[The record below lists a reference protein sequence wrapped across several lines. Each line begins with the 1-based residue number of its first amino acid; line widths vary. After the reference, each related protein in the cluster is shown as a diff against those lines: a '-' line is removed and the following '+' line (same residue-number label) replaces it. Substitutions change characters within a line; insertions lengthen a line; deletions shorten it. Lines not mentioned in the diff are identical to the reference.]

1 MARYMRNTVVLA
13 KIETPTY
20 GVDASP
26 TGASNAMLVANV
38 SIDYAYNNV
47 NRDLIRGYFGGSE
60 QLVGTRTV
68 NIGFDVE
75 LSGSGDAGLTAPAW
89 APLLQACGF
98 AGTDAGAYYEYVPV
112 STALSSITI
121 YYYLDGVLHKAL
133 GCRGTVEFRMPIGE
147 APKMVYKFTGLDGGT
162 TAVANATP
170 TLTAFVK
177 PVVIT
182 DANAGD
188 VNLGCTYSAGALSG
202 GTAYSSR
209 GLTLNLGAAV
219 NFVPLLGG
227 EVVDLTDRDVT
238 GSVSLD
244 LTDAQAVTFKTAVDA
259 NTTSSMGFSYGTA
272 SGNLIVMHMPV
283 VQRINPR
290 AEDYNGRVL
299 MTYDLRVLPSSGND
313 ELKIVVK

>member
-1 MARYMRNTVVLA
+1 MARYIRNTVILA
-13 KIETPTY
+13 KIESVYGTDPT
-20 GVDASP
+20 P
-26 TGASNAMLVANV
+26 TGAANAMLVANT
-38 SIDYAYNNV
+38 SIEYAYNNV
-47 NRDLIRGYFGGSE
+47 NRDLLRGYFGGSE
-60 QLVGTRTV
+60 QLVGTRQV

-89 APLLQACGF
+89 APLLKACGF
-98 AGTDAGAYYEYVPV
+98 GESDAGAYFEYTPV
-112 STALSSITI
+112 STSLPSVTI

-133 GCRGTVEFRMPIGE
+133 GCRGTVEFRMGLGE
-147 APKMVYKFTGLDGGT
+147 KPSMAYRFSGLDGGV

-170 TLTAFVK
+170 TLTAFQK

-188 VNLGCTYSAGALSG
+188 VTLGCTYSGGALVS

-209 GLTLNLGAAV
+209 GLTLNLNAAV
-219 NFVPLLGG
+219 QFIPLLGG
-227 EVVDLTDRDVT
+227 EQVDITDRDVS
-238 GSVSLD
+238 GSASLD
-244 LTDAQAVTFKTAVDA
+244 LDAAAVATFKTAVDA
-259 NTTSSMGFSYGTA
+259 NTTTSAGFSYGTA
-272 SGNLIVMHMPV
+272 SGNQIVMYMPS

-299 MTYDLRVLPSSGND
+299 MTYDLRVLPSTGND